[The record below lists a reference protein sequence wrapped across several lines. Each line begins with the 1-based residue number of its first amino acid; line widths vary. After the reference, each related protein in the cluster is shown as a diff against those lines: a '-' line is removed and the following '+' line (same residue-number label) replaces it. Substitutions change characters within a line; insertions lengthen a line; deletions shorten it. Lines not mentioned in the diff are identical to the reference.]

1 VSSEDAEARKYSPQ
15 KQTVGISPL
24 DEVAKGLAQGT
35 ISRGRAL
42 RLVGAGLISTVLGS
56 IVGSGIAEAAPRC
69 PNSGPGCD
77 AQCRDTGGGTCI
89 CVKLTNGKTKCV
101 VPFCGGSRCSRN
113 SQCPNGF
120 VCSKTARRCCN
131 RSGDGICVPKCTTSS
146 SAATAA
152 QSESTGS
159 WNRAA

>member
-15 KQTVGISPL
+15 EQTVGISPL

-42 RLVGAGLISTVLGS
+42 RLVGAGLVSTVLGS

-89 CVKLTNGKTKCV
+89 CVKLANGNTRCV
-101 VPFCGGSRCSRN
+101 VPFCGGASCKRNSDCPSGWVCSR
-113 SQCPNGF
+113 
-120 VCSKTARRCCN
+120 TAARCCD
-131 RSGDGICVPKCTTSS
+131 RSSRYICVPKCTTSS
-146 SAATAA
+146 SAGTAA
-152 QSESTGS
+152 QSDTGE